1 MLNKS
6 FKLLLIL
13 IFGLF
18 ASLTFVELLN
28 AQATTPR
35 DSLIQAIQNRAIR
48 DVNFGKT
55 PVSLSDLKELFGE
68 RAVRTSLP
76 MSEVLD
82 IYEAAYTGAANAK
95 LWWTR
100 LTPNTGWMLAVF
112 LFVLFILRDIIKEN
126 LCWFVPKRG
135 ATFANDF

>member
-1 MLNKS
+1 M
-6 FKLLLIL
+6 
-13 IFGLF
+13 
-18 ASLTFVELLN
+18 
-28 AQATTPR
+28 
-35 DSLIQAIQNRAIR
+35 IQAIQNRAIR